1 MVPIINKIPYKYRKF
16 TFWIFISVLI
26 GICCGIVGALF
37 HMAIEYATHTRLSH
51 PWLLFLLPPGG
62 VLIALSYRMS
72 KDTLNTNT
80 VISCIRNS
88 KKASPLLAPLIFF
101 GGFITHL
108 FGGSAG
114 REGAALQIGGG
125 IGSTLAQAIRANDE
139 DAGIMMVCG
148 MSGAFSAIFTTPVT
162 AAVVALEII
171 SVGHMRYFQ
180 MLPCMIS
187 SICGYII
194 TTLMGNEPL
203 FYTMSAIPAISPLM
217 CVKVIVLGIATAF
230 VSVVFCKALH
240 MGEKYMTKVF
250 KKDYIKAFA
259 GGCAIIALTLICHTY
274 DYNGAG
280 MDIINKAL
288 IDGTANPE
296 AFALKILF
304 TAITVG
310 AGFKGGEIVPA
321 FFVGATFGI
330 VAGGILGIPPS
341 FAAALCL
348 VCMFCGIAN
357 CPLSSVILGVELFG
371 SSGIVF
377 FALICG
383 VCYIVSGRAGLYKS
397 QRFVY
402 SDEGIMK
409 RERYVKNT

>member
-1 MVPIINKIPYKYRKF
+1 MTSIIDKFPYKYKKF
-16 TFWIFISVLI
+16 IFWLITSVLI
-26 GICCGIVGALF
+26 GICCGFTGALF
-37 HMAIEYATHTRLSH
+37 HKAIEYATHLRTSH
-51 PWLLFLLPPGG
+51 RQLIYLLPFGG
-62 VLIALSYRMS
+62 VVIALMYRLS

-80 VISCIRNS
+80 VIKCIRKS
-88 KKASPLLAPLIFF
+88 KKASPLLAPLIFI
-101 GGFITHL
+101 GAFITHL
-108 FGGSAG
+108 LGGSAG

-125 IGSTLAQAIRANDE
+125 IGSTLAQAIRANNE

-162 AAVVALEII
+162 AAVVALEIV
-171 SVGHMRYFQ
+171 SVGHIRYFQ
-180 MLPCMIS
+180 LLPCMIS

-203 FYTMSAIPAISPLM
+203 FYTLSAIPAISPIM
-217 CVKVIVLGIATAF
+217 CGKVIILGIATAF

-240 MGEKYMTKVF
+240 MSERYMTKF
-250 KKDYIKAFA
+250 CRKDYIKAFA
-259 GGCAIIALTLICHTY
+259 GGCAIILLTLLCRTY

-280 MDIINKAL
+280 MDIINTAL
-288 IDGTANPE
+288 QKGTAKPE

-330 VAGGILGIPPS
+330 AAGNILGIPPA
-341 FAAALCL
+341 FAAALCM
-348 VCMFCGIAN
+348 VCMFCGISN
-357 CPLSSVILGVELFG
+357 CPLSSVILSAELFG
-371 SSGIVF
+371 SEGITF

-383 VCYIVSGRAGLYKS
+383 VCFIISGRTGLYKS
-397 QRFVY
+397 QKIVY
-402 SDEGIMK
+402 SDKGIMK
-409 RERYVKNT
+409 KEKYVDNT

>member
-1 MVPIINKIPYKYRKF
+1 MTDFLSKIPYKYKKF
-16 TFWIFISVLI
+16 IFWLTVSVII
-26 GICCGIVGALF
+26 GLCCGVVGSLF
-37 HMAIEYATHTRLSH
+37 HMAIEYATHTRADH
-51 PWLLFLLPPGG
+51 PWLLYLLPLGG
-62 VLIALSYRMS
+62 MIIALSYRLS
-72 KDTLNTNT
+72 KDSLNTNT
-80 VISCIRNS
+80 VITCIRKS
-88 KKASPLLAPLIFF
+88 KKASPLLAPLIFL

-125 IGSTLAQAIRANDE
+125 IGSTLAQGLRANDE
-139 DAGIMMVCG
+139 DASIMMVCG

-162 AAVVALEII
+162 AAVVALEIV
-171 SVGHMRYFQ
+171 SVGHIRYFQ
-180 MLPCMIS
+180 LLPCMIS

-203 FYTMSAIPAISPLM
+203 FYTISAIPAISPLM
-217 CVKVIVLGIATAF
+217 CVKVIALGIATAF
-230 VSVVFCKALH
+230 VSVIFCKALH
-240 MGEKYMTKVF
+240 MGEHYMSKLF
-250 KKDYIKAFA
+250 KRDYVKAFA
-259 GGCAIIALTLICHTY
+259 GGCAIVLLTLLCRTY

-280 MDIINKAL
+280 MDIINNAL
-288 IDGTANPE
+288 INGTAKPE

-330 VAGGILGIPPS
+330 VAGNILGIPPA
-341 FAAALCL
+341 FAAAMCL

-371 SSGIVF
+371 SEGIAF

-383 VCYIVSGRAGLYKS
+383 VCYIVSGRVGLYKS
-397 QRFVY
+397 QKFVY
-402 SDEGIMK
+402 SDKGVMK
-409 RERYVKNT
+409 KEKFVR

>member
-1 MVPIINKIPYKYRKF
+1 MKLTIPDIPYKYKKF
-16 TFWIFISVLI
+16 VFWLLASVLI
-26 GICCGIVGALF
+26 GACCGAVGALF
-37 HMAIEYATHTRLSH
+37 HMAIEFATHTRTGH
-51 PWLLFLLPPGG
+51 PWLIYMLPAGG
-62 VLIALSYRMS
+62 VVIALTYRLS

-80 VISCIRNS
+80 VIDCIRNS

-101 GGFITHL
+101 GAFVTHL

-125 IGSTLAQAIRANDE
+125 IGSTAARCLHANDE

-162 AAVVALEII
+162 AAVVALEIV
-171 SVGHMRYFQ
+171 SVGHIRYFQ
-180 MLPCMIS
+180 LLPCMIS

-194 TTLMGNEPL
+194 TTLMGNHTL
-203 FYTMSAIPAISPLM
+203 GYVISAIPELSPVM
-217 CVKVIVLGIATAF
+217 CGKVIVLGVATALL
-230 VSVVFCKALH
+230 SVLFCRALH
-240 MGEKYMTKVF
+240 LGEHVMTRLF

-259 GGCAIIALTLICHTY
+259 GGCIIILLTLICGSR

-280 MDIINKAL
+280 MDIINAAL
-288 IDGTANPE
+288 IRGTANPE
-296 AFALKILF
+296 AFVLKILF
-304 TAITVG
+304 TAVTVG

-321 FFVGATFGI
+321 FFVGATFGA
-330 VAGGILGIPPS
+330 VAGNILGINPE

-371 SSGIVF
+371 ADGIAF

-383 VCYIVSGRAGLYKS
+383 VCFTISGRSGLYKS
-397 QRFVY
+397 QKLVY
-402 SDEGIMK
+402 SDKGILK
-409 RERYVKNT
+409 KEKYVE